1 MSRQR
6 ARVAPLVLEQGRRTF
21 CVSDIHGNLPLLKG
35 LLDKLAFS
43 QDDTLIVMG
52 DIVER
57 NTGSLATLRYLMAL
71 SETHDLRFLLGNCDN
86 LVLDFV
92 DEGGELL
99 DDFFE
104 RWIGNLGARSVLVQ
118 MASEADVPLNGRE
131 DYPRAR
137 EVFRARFAPELDFL
151 RAMPHILLN
160 GDYLLVHGGV
170 PREEGL
176 DDLIAFDCMKND
188 HFWERG
194 RVFQRWVIAGHTPV
208 TLYRGDIACANPI
221 IDEESHII
229 SIDGGCTLKVD
240 GQLNALRLPTEK
252 KPACAADF
260 SFTAYDG
267 FPTVTALEGQDT
279 SANPVN
285 IRWGRSA
292 LEVLER
298 GKEFSR
304 CRHVESGKELDIL
317 NEYLR
322 FGPEGVTC
330 EDSTDYRLPVARGDE
345 LAVVRTTSRGLLCKK
360 DGMTGWYFGKY
371 R

>member
-43 QDDTLIVMG
+43 KDDTLIVMG

-57 NTGSLATLRYLMAL
+57 NTGSLATLRYLMEL
-71 SETHDLRFLLGNCDN
+71 SKTHDLRFLLGNCDN

-92 DEGGELL
+92 DEGGELS

-104 RWIGNLGARSVLVQ
+104 YWIGDHGPRSVLTQ
-118 MASEADVPLNGRE
+118 MAREAGVPLNGRA

-137 EVFRARFAPELDFL
+137 EVFRARFRPELDFL

-188 HFWERG
+188 HFWEQG

-360 DGMTGWYFGKY
+360 DGVTGWYFGKY